1 MRIAQIATLA
11 TPVRQER
18 SDSIEHLVWLLS
30 RELTRMGHEVTVFAA
45 AGSEV
50 CGKLIATLPGPY
62 GTNGAPDDW
71 QLCEWINLCR
81 AVEQS
86 DRFDVLHS
94 HAYLWGLP
102 LSRLARAPMVH
113 TLHIHPY
120 EDEARLRSLIPDARV
135 TAISDYQW
143 WAFPELKPAA
153 MIHHGVDPEQFPFQA
168 RPKDYVCYLGRFI
181 PGKGPLEAIT
191 VARALGLRLLLAG
204 PCNEYFREV
213 VEPLVDGRS
222 VEYLGYVSGEERSQL
237 LGGAR
242 TLLYPLEAPEP
253 FGLVMVE
260 AMMCGTPVAAT
271 AIGAVPEV
279 VDDGITGFT
288 ASDADSLIPLM
299 PRVLALDRQRV
310 RQRAEQRFSA
320 HRMARQYADLYT
332 RIGEGEL

>member
-11 TPVRQER
+11 TPVRQQR

-30 RELTRMGHEVTVFAA
+30 RELTQMGHEVTVFAA

-62 GTNGAPDDW
+62 GTKGAPDDW
-71 QLCEWINLCR
+71 QLCEWVNLCQ

-120 EDEARLRSLIPDARV
+120 EDEARLWSLIHDAHV

-143 WAFPELKPAA
+143 RAFPELKPAA
-153 MIHHGVDPEQFPFQA
+153 MIHHGVDPEQFPVQA

-181 PGKGPLEAIT
+181 PGKGPLQAIA
-191 VARALGLRLLLAG
+191 VARASGLRLLLAG
-204 PCNEYFREV
+204 PCNDYFREV

-237 LGGAR
+237 LGCALA
-242 TLLYPLEAPEP
+242 LLYPVEAPEP

-279 VDDGITGFT
+279 VDNGITGFT
-288 ASDADSLIPLM
+288 APDADSLIGLM

-320 HRMARQYADLYT
+320 CRMARQYADLYARMHT
-332 RIGEGEL
+332 R